1 MTGALNIVEVHYGDK
16 TIYRV
21 TEERKNGEIATV
33 GKFQSKDKAQYYI
46 NVRQQK
52 DPRHN
57 QWQNRRQRVSRRI
70 KKKDHEN
77 LSDTNIQK
85 VIGLLSGTSPI
96 SKKEACGI
104 LNIAY
109 NTTRL
114 QRIIDEFEE
123 TKAYR
128 EKRKSQNKG
137 KAATK
142 DEVADAVTRFLS
154 GDTISEIAAGLYRSS
169 GFVKAIIERTGVP
182 QKQEGKCD
190 YLPDECI
197 AEDFA
202 QGEIV
207 WSSHYHGPAIIKQ
220 ELSIDYQAEKPGIK
234 DVNYEKKYGCK
245 AFNIWVIEKV
255 DDDYSDR
262 WTTATGG
269 GFTATELA
277 YDLGKLT
284 HLEEY
289 GVDLSRI

>member
-1 MTGALNIVEVHYGDK
+1 M
-16 TIYRV
+16 
-21 TEERKNGEIATV
+21 
-33 GKFQSKDKAQYYI
+33 
-46 NVRQQK
+46 
-52 DPRHN
+52 
-57 QWQNRRQRVSRRI
+57 SRRI

-77 LSDTNIQK
+77 LSDINIQK
-85 VIGLLSGTSPI
+85 VIGLLNGTSPI

-104 LNIAY
+104 LNITY

-202 QGEIV
+202 SGEIV
-207 WSSHYHGPAIIKQ
+207 WSARYHGPAIIKH

-245 AFNIWVIEKV
+245 AFNVWVIEKI
-255 DDDYSDR
+255 DEDFSNR
-262 WTTATGG
+262 WTTAMGG

>member
-1 MTGALNIVEVHYGDK
+1 M
-16 TIYRV
+16 
-21 TEERKNGEIATV
+21 
-33 GKFQSKDKAQYYI
+33 
-46 NVRQQK
+46 
-52 DPRHN
+52 
-57 QWQNRRQRVSRRI
+57 SRRI

-85 VIGLLSGTSPI
+85 VIGLLNGTSPI

-154 GDTISEIAAGLYRSS
+154 GDAISEIAAGLFRSS

-182 QKQEGKCD
+182 QKGEGKYD
-190 YLPDECI
+190 FLPDECV

-202 QGEIV
+202 NGEIV
-207 WSSHYHGPAIIKQ
+207 WSAKYHGPAIIKH

-245 AFNIWVIEKV
+245 AFNIWVIEKI

-262 WTTATGG
+262 WTTAQGG
-269 GFTATELA
+269 GFTATALA

-284 HLEEY
+284 HLEKY

>member
-1 MTGALNIVEVHYGDK
+1 M
-16 TIYRV
+16 
-21 TEERKNGEIATV
+21 
-33 GKFQSKDKAQYYI
+33 
-46 NVRQQK
+46 
-52 DPRHN
+52 
-57 QWQNRRQRVSRRI
+57 
-70 KKKDHEN
+70 N
-77 LSDTNIQK
+77 LK
-85 VIGLLSGTSPI
+85 
-96 SKKEACGI
+96 
-104 LNIAY
+104 
-109 NTTRL
+109 
-114 QRIIDEFEE
+114 
-123 TKAYR
+123 
-128 EKRKSQNKG
+128 KRKRIAKKGNRKTKG

-182 QKQEGKCD
+182 QKQEGRCD

-202 QGEIV
+202 EGEIV
-207 WSSHYHGPAIIKQ
+207 WSARYHGPAIIKQ
-220 ELSIDYQAEKPGIK
+220 ELSVDYQAELPGYK

-245 AFNIWVIEKV
+245 AFNIWIIEKV